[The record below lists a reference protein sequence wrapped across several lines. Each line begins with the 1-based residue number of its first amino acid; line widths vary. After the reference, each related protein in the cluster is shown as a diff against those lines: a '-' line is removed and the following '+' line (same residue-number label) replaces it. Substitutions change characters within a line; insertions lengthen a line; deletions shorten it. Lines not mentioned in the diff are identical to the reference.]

1 MSAAAFDTLTFSETL
16 REAGMPEAQ
25 AKALSHAL
33 QEQFVSR
40 LVTKSDLRTEMQG
53 LRVELRSEMQELR
66 AELQSDVQSVR
77 AEVQSVRAELHS
89 GLQSLHADSHSGLQ
103 SLRADLHSGLQ
114 SVRAHSDSG
123 LQSLR
128 AEIQQ
133 MELKLTIRLGG
144 IVVVALGAFTAL
156 SKWIG

>member
-66 AELQSDVQSVR
+66 AELRSELQELRAELQSDMQSVR
-77 AEVQSVRAELHS
+77 ADLHS
-89 GLQSLHADSHSGLQ
+89 GLQSV
-103 SLRADLHSGLQ
+103 RAELHSGLQ

-133 MELKLTIRLGG
+133 MELKLTSRLGG